1 VSTDS
6 FPVDRGRPIS
16 VPAAIIRCSRGT
28 GSAAMTGP
36 REAPLGIRAAVT
48 AGTAT
53 LVISGELDVTT
64 TPLLSRQLA
73 QILEGRP
80 QRLVFDMSG
89 VDFID
94 CAATRV
100 IATTG
105 RFLPE
110 GRRPVIRSP
119 SPPVRRVLELTGF
132 AARCEIDDPS
142 G

>member
-1 VSTDS
+1 
-6 FPVDRGRPIS
+6 
-16 VPAAIIRCSRGT
+16 
-28 GSAAMTGP
+28 MTGP
-36 REAPLGIRAAVT
+36 RETPPGIGPAA
-48 AGTAT
+48 ATAT
-53 LVISGELDVTT
+53 LVINGELDVTT

-94 CAATRV
+94 CAAARL
-100 IATTG
+100 IASTG

-119 SPPVRRVLELTGF
+119 SPVVRRLLELTGF
-132 AARCEIDDPS
+132 AAQCEIDDPS

>member
-1 VSTDS
+1 M
-6 FPVDRGRPIS
+6 DRGRPTS
-16 VPAAIIRCSRGT
+16 VPAAIIRCRLGT
-28 GSAAMTGP
+28 GSVPMTGP
-36 REAPLGIRAAVT
+36 RETPPGAG
-48 AGTAT
+48 AGTTT

-89 VDFID
+89 VVFID
-94 CAATRV
+94 CAAARL
-100 IATTG
+100 IAGTG

-119 SPPVRRVLELTGF
+119 SPVVRRLLELTGF
-132 AARCEIDDPS
+132 AAQCEMDDPS

>member
-1 VSTDS
+1 M
-6 FPVDRGRPIS
+6 
-16 VPAAIIRCSRGT
+16 
-28 GSAAMTGP
+28 AMTGP
-36 REAPLGIRAAVT
+36 QEAPLVISAAAT

-53 LVISGELDVTT
+53 LVIGGELDATT

-73 QILEGRP
+73 HVLEGRP

-94 CAATRV
+94 CAATRL

-110 GRRPVIRSP
+110 GRRPVIRGP
-119 SPPVRRVLELTGF
+119 SPAVRRLLELTGF
-132 AARCEIDDPS
+132 AAQCEIDDPS